1 MAESKFKDIGLQLRA
16 VRERLHMTLDD
27 IKEQTGISRSYVS
40 DFERGVR
47 LPTSKYLRY
56 LHDHQN
62 INLNFVFCSEGRMLR
77 MSEEEK
83 DKLLI
88 PALNFRYFGKVLNKE
103 LSDFMWE
110 QFKVPSKN
118 VVRAIML
125 ADQKQIEFENKLV
138 VRESCGAK

>member
-1 MAESKFKDIGLQLRA
+1 MGESKFKDIGLQLRA
-16 VRERLHMTLDD
+16 VRERLRMTLDD

-56 LHDHQN
+56 LHDRHD

-83 DKLLI
+83 GRLD
-88 PALNFRYFGKVLNKE
+88 FGKYQEEVNEMLGLISKMPHALYAVLGFFMEYKINNEK
-103 LSDFMWE
+103 LITNFLGSATPAASRSD
-110 QFKVPSKN
+110 
-118 VVRAIML
+118 
-125 ADQKQIEFENKLV
+125 
-138 VRESCGAK
+138 